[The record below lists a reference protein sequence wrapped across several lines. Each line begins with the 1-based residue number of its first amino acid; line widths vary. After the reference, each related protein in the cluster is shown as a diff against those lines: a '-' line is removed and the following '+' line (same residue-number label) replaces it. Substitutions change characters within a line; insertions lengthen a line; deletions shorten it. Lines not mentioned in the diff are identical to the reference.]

1 MFLSIWSDEYGQI
14 INHTLVILYI
24 LASISANIERTL
36 TLVDLTSYKAIED
49 AQIMKFLKLTP
60 FHYTPGCVST
70 R

>member
-1 MFLSIWSDEYGQI
+1 MLE
-14 INHTLVILYI
+14 LLYI
-24 LASISANIERTL
+24 LASISANMERTL